1 MNESSLPLISICM
14 VTYNHQKYVAD
25 AIESCLSQTYDN
37 FELIIVDNNS
47 LDQTVDIIR
56 SYEYKSEKIE
66 LITLDNNT
74 FPSHAF
80 NLAIRK
86 AKGEYITLLSGD
98 DLYFDFKLS
107 TQLQMMKDKNLRFS
121 FSWVELIDD
130 QKKKCEHELAEIFN
144 REFSSFDIKKNFIES
159 GNMLCAT
166 SGMFHKN
173 IFDEFGYFDERLLQ
187 LQDYDMWLRLSSTED
202 LTLFNHK
209 LSAYRVR
216 GDGEN
221 LSLAVSDSKFFRSEY
236 EQFRVERHFLDFDLE
251 VLSSVIRSECS
262 DSSKYHKLHDYL
274 MTLGKFASAKAI
286 LDEFY
291 IRIGANINFPSEKYV
306 DFFDLYSRTD
316 FFRSKI
322 LDEVNSLT
330 DENRSLC
337 HKIES
342 LEGQVNVLNSADSR
356 LKAIEDSTTWR
367 AVQPIIAVLS
377 KVKRVK
383 ELALYLPRIIRQKGL
398 RNTLNY
404 AFQVFKSGGLRTLVR
419 TALSNSARGNVHS
432 FIERDF
438 INKPSVLAH
447 GVCLNSVT
455 IIAELS
461 IQQCT
466 KYRVTQKKE
475 MLELLGFK
483 CEVVSWTDYYK
494 SRMSISHSSV
504 VIFYRVPSTDTVL
517 ALIDECKRLNVRTF
531 WEVDDL
537 IFNETILAESKTISD
552 LSSEVRAQV
561 LEGANSYKR
570 ALLAC
575 DMAIASTSGLADSMK
590 AEGVENVF
598 VLENCLDSETLQL
611 ANEILKNSDNEQKV
625 DNKIRIVYG
634 SGTSTHNIDFEEAA
648 WSIAKVLREN
658 SQVIFRIIGLLEL
671 PSCFDGLDAQ
681 VERFEL
687 CTYSEYLCLL
697 SECDISIA
705 PLEKYIFN
713 EAKSNIKYIEASI
726 VKLPSV
732 SSPLSAFVDV
742 INDGINGYIASN
754 QVEWFDKLTKLVSCE
769 QTRQDMALKA
779 NTTVLARYNTE
790 SIANSQLMPIVR
802 DYSCIKSKPRIVVFN
817 VFYSPRSFGGATIV
831 TEQINKLLQKH
842 KGYEVYVVTTLPVD
856 DALRSYEPIRY
867 EVDGVTVF
875 GVPVP
880 NGDMELYNNKSIVD
894 PVAKILE
901 VVKPDLA
908 HVHCLQGLGV
918 GVLQSC
924 IDNDVSYVI
933 TVHDAWW
940 LCYKQFMI
948 DSKGE
953 FCGQDKIDLSK
964 CKNCTDNKKAP
975 SLRDTELRHYLK
987 NACEVLA
994 PSRYTA
1000 DLHDLNNMHPKPLTV
1015 NKNGILM
1022 PEALIVKKFNGRIT
1036 FGYVGGN
1043 TPIKGSD
1050 LVIKA
1055 FSNINNPNVFLRI
1068 VDNMINLG
1076 HKSYPD
1082 HILSNLNNCTIV
1094 PGYNQNNIDDFFESI
1109 DVLLFPSRC
1118 KESFGLTVREAIAR
1132 NVWVITTDSGGVT
1145 ECIIEGENGNV
1156 IPFSSDSK
1164 ALESAI
1170 NNVITQY
1177 EKLKLGDYIDLPKDS
1192 ITYFSDQVA
1201 NLDEIYKS
1209 HL

>member
-1 MNESSLPLISICM
+1 M
-14 VTYNHQKYVAD
+14 VTYNHEKYVSD
-25 AIESCLSQTYDN
+25 SIESCLSQTYNN

-47 LDQTVDIIR
+47 TDGTVETIKSYKDKNDIIKFI
-56 SYEYKSEKIE
+56 S
-66 LITLDNNT
+66 LDNNT

-80 NLAIRK
+80 NLAIREC
-86 AKGEYITLLSGD
+86 KGDYVTLLSGD
-98 DLYFDFKLS
+98 DLYHNDKLEI
-107 TQLQMMKDKNLRFS
+107 QLAMMQQKATRFS
-121 FSWVELIDD
+121 FSWVDIIDD
-130 QKKKCEHELAEIFN
+130 DNNLCDHELSQIFN
-144 REFSSFDIKKNFIES
+144 REFSSLAIKKNFIDC

-166 SGMFHKN
+166 SGMFHKD
-173 IFDEFGYFDERLLQ
+173 IFAEFGYFDERLLQ

-202 LTLFNHK
+202 FTLLSQK

-221 LSLAVSDSKFFRSEY
+221 LSLAVNDSKFFRSEY
-236 EQFRVERHFLDFDLE
+236 EQFRVERRFLDFDLN
-251 VLSSVIRSECS
+251 VLSSIVGSECTRT
-262 DSSKYHKLHDYL
+262 SKYTKLHDYL
-274 MTLGKFASAKAI
+274 LSLGKFASAKAM

-291 IRIGANINFPSEKYV
+291 VHLGYEIDFPSALYS
-306 DFFDLYSRTD
+306 DFFDLYSKSD
-316 FFRSKI
+316 FFRSKA
-322 LDEVNSLT
+322 LDTINALT
-330 DENRSLC
+330 FQVAELSAQ
-337 HKIES
+337 
-342 LEGQVNVLNSADSR
+342 LEDRDIALNSQKEALEQVANR
-356 LKAIEDSTTWR
+356 LNAIETSTIWNS
-367 AVQPIIAVLS
+367 VQPIIALLN
-377 KVKRVK
+377 KIKK
-383 ELALYLPRIIRQKGL
+383 AKNLILYLPRAIRQKGM

-404 AFQVFKSGGLRTLVR
+404 ALRILKSGGVKALVHATLHHSSKVNI
-419 TALSNSARGNVHS
+419 SNISDKHFLNNVS
-432 FIERDF
+432 T
-438 INKPSVLAH
+438 PAH
-447 GVCLNSVT
+447 KICTNSVT

-475 MLELLGFK
+475 MLELLGFE
-483 CEVVSWTDYYK
+483 CEVVSWTEYYQARANI
-494 SRMSISHSSV
+494 SNSSI
-504 VIFYRVPSTDTVL
+504 VIFYRVPSTDIVMS
-517 ALIDECKRLNVRTF
+517 LIEECKRLSVTTF

-537 IFNETILAESKTISD
+537 IFNEAILAESKTVSD
-552 LSSEVRAQV
+552 LSSQVRAQV

-575 DMAIASTSGLADSMK
+575 DMAIASTSGLAESMN

-598 VLENCLDSETLQL
+598 ILENCLDSETLQL
-611 ANEILKNSDNEQKV
+611 ANEILKSSEKKQKI

-648 WSIAKVLREN
+648 SSIAKVLREN

-671 PSCFDGLDAQ
+671 PSSFDGLDAQ

-687 CTYSEYLCLL
+687 CSYSEYLRLL

-732 SSPLSAFVDV
+732 SSPLSAFIDV
-742 INDGINGYIASN
+742 IVDGVNGYIASDK
-754 QVEWFDKLTKLVSCE
+754 VEWFDKLTKLVCCE
-769 QTRQDMALKA
+769 QTRQDMAINA

-790 SIANSQLMPIVR
+790 SIANTQLMPIVR
-802 DYSCIKSKPRIVVFN
+802 DYSCIKTKPRIVVFN

-856 DALRSYEPIRY
+856 DALRAYEPVRY
-867 EVDGVTVF
+867 EVEGVTVF

-880 NGDMELYNNKSIVD
+880 NEDMELYNNKSIVK
-894 PVAKILE
+894 PVTKILE

-908 HVHCLQGLGV
+908 HAHCLQGLGI
-918 GVLQSC
+918 GALQSC
-924 IDNDVSYVI
+924 IDKNINYIV

-964 CKNCTDNKKAP
+964 CKNCTDNKKTP
-975 SLRDTELRHYLK
+975 SLRDAELRHYLK

-994 PSRYTA
+994 PSSYTA
-1000 DLHDLNNMHPKPLTV
+1000 ELHDLNNMHPKPLTV
-1015 NKNGILM
+1015 DRNGILM
-1022 PEALIVKKFNGRIT
+1022 PKASIVKKFDGSIT

-1050 LVIKA
+1050 LVLKA
-1055 FSNINNPNVFLRI
+1055 FSNVNNSKAFLRI

-1082 HILSNLNNCTIV
+1082 HVVSSINNCTIV

-1164 ALESAI
+1164 KLENAI
-1170 NNVITQY
+1170 NNVITHY
-1177 EKLKLGDYIDLPKDS
+1177 ETLKLGDDIDLPKDS
-1192 ITYFSDQVA
+1192 IAYFNDQVD
-1201 NLDEIYKS
+1201 NLDGIYK
-1209 HL
+1209 LYL

>member
-1 MNESSLPLISICM
+1 M
-14 VTYNHQKYVAD
+14 VTYNHENYISD
-25 AIESCLSQTYDN
+25 SIESCLSQSYKN

-47 LDQTVDIIR
+47 TDGTV
-56 SYEYKSEKIE
+56 EVVKKYKSESDKIK
-66 LITLDNNT
+66 LIALDNNT
-74 FPSHAF
+74 FPSHAS
-80 NLAIRK
+80 NLAIRN
-86 AKGEYITLLSGD
+86 AKGTYITLLSGD
-98 DLYFDFKLS
+98 DFYYDNKLAM
-107 TQLQMMKDKNLRFS
+107 QLRLMRESGARFS
-121 FSWVELIDD
+121 FSWVDTIDD
-130 QKKKCEHELAEIFN
+130 EKNICVHELSQVFN
-144 REFSSFDIKKNFIES
+144 KDFSSLEIKKHFIDC

-166 SGMFHKN
+166 SGMFHKD
-173 IFDEFGYFDERLLQ
+173 IFEEYGYFDERLLQ
-187 LQDYDMWLRLSSTED
+187 LQDYDLWLRLSSTED
-202 LTLFNHK
+202 ITLLSHK

-216 GDGEN
+216 GDGQN
-221 LSLAVSDSKFFRSEY
+221 LSLAISDSKFFRSEY
-236 EQFRVERHFLDFDLE
+236 EQFRVERRFLDFDLE
-251 VLSSVIRSECS
+251 FLSYVVHSECS
-262 DSSKYHKLHDYL
+262 DSSKYHKLYDYL
-274 MTLGKFASAKAI
+274 IGVGKFASAKAI

-291 IRIGANINFPSEKYV
+291 TRIGSDINFPSDKYQH
-306 DFFDLYSRTD
+306 FFDLYSKSD
-316 FFRSKI
+316 FFRSKV
-322 LDEVNSLT
+322 LDEVSILT
-330 DENRSLC
+330 DENNSLSG
-337 HKIES
+337 KVELLEEQIDSLDSALSSIES
-342 LEGQVNVLNSADSR
+342 SN
-356 LKAIEDSTTWR
+356 TWR

-383 ELALYLPRIIRQKGL
+383 ELVLYLPRIIRRKGL

-419 TALSNSARGNVHS
+419 TALNNSARGHVHS
-432 FIERDF
+432 FTERDF
-438 INKPSVLAH
+438 INKSSVLAH

-504 VIFYRVPSTDTVL
+504 VIFYRVPSSDTVL

-537 IFNETILAESKTISD
+537 IFNEAILAESKTISD

-561 LEGANSYKR
+561 LEGANSYKH

-598 VLENCLDSETLQL
+598 ILENCLDSETLQL
-611 ANEILKNSDNEQKV
+611 ANEILKSSDKEQKV

-648 WSIAKVLREN
+648 LSIAKVLREN

-687 CTYSEYLCLL
+687 CTYSEYLRLL

-732 SSPLSAFVDV
+732 SSPLSAFIDV
-742 INDGINGYIASN
+742 INDGINGYIASD

-769 QTRQDMALKA
+769 QTRQDMAIKA

-802 DYSCIKSKPRIVVFN
+802 DYSCIKTKPRIVVFN

-831 TEQINKLLQKH
+831 TEQVNKLLQKY

-856 DALRSYEPIRY
+856 DGLRAYEPVRY
-867 EVDGVTVF
+867 EVEGVTVF

-880 NGDMELYNNKSIVD
+880 NEDMELYNNKSIVES
-894 PVAKILE
+894 VATILE

-908 HVHCLQGLGV
+908 HAHCLQGLGV

-924 IDNDVSYVI
+924 IDKNVNYII

-953 FCGQDKIDLSK
+953 FCGQNKIDLSK
-964 CKNCTDNKKAP
+964 CKNCTDNKKVP
-975 SLRDTELRHYLK
+975 SLRDSELRHYLK

-1000 DLHDLNNMHPKPLTV
+1000 ELHDLNNMHPKPLTV
-1015 NKNGILM
+1015 DKNGILM
-1022 PEALIVKKFNGRIT
+1022 PKTSIVKKFNGRIT

-1055 FSNINNPNVFLRI
+1055 FSNINNPNAFLRI

-1082 HILSNLNNCTIV
+1082 HILSNVNNCTIV

-1164 ALESAI
+1164 ELESAI

-1177 EKLKLGDYIDLPKDS
+1177 EKLKLGDDIDLPKDS
-1192 ITYFSDQVA
+1192 IAYFEDQVD
-1201 NLDEIYKS
+1201 NLDKIYKS

>member
-1 MNESSLPLISICM
+1 M
-14 VTYNHQKYVAD
+14 VTYNHERYVAD

-37 FELIIVDNNS
+37 FELIVIDNNS
-47 LDQTVDIIR
+47 SDRTVDIIK
-56 SYEYKSEKIE
+56 SYEDKSDKIN
-66 LITLDNNT
+66 LIALDYNT

-86 AKGEYITLLSGD
+86 SRGDYITLLSGD

-107 TQLQMMKDKNLRFS
+107 TQLDMMKEKNIRFS
-121 FSWVELIDD
+121 FSWVDLIDD
-130 QKKKCEHELAEIFN
+130 QNKICGHELSDIFN
-144 REFSSFDIKKNFIES
+144 QDLCSLDIKKNFIER

-166 SGMFHKN
+166 SAMFHKD
-173 IFDEFGYFDERLLQ
+173 IFQEFGYFDERLLQ

-202 LTLFNHK
+202 ITLFNHK

-221 LSLAVSDSKFFRSEY
+221 LSLAVNDAKFFRSEY
-236 EQFRVERHFLDFDLE
+236 EQFRVERRFLDFKLE
-251 VLSSVIRSECS
+251 VLSYVVGSECS
-262 DSSKYHKLHDYL
+262 DSSKYQKLHDFL
-274 MTLGKFASAKAI
+274 ISIDKFASAKAV

-291 IRIGANINFPSEKYV
+291 TRIGANINFPSDGYLN
-306 DFFDLYSRTD
+306 FFDLYSRSD

-322 LDEVNSLT
+322 LDEVSTLAAENSSLLQQLESSEEQVDSLKRHLT
-330 DENRSLC
+330 A
-337 HKIES
+337 IES
-342 LEGQVNVLNSADSR
+342 STMWRTAQPVIVVLN
-356 LKAIEDSTTWR
+356 KTKR
-367 AVQPIIAVLS
+367 A
-377 KVKRVK
+377 KRVF
-383 ELALYLPRIIRQKGL
+383 LGLLRAIRQKGI
-398 RNTLNY
+398 RSTLNY
-404 AFQVFKSGGLRTLVR
+404 GLRILKAR
-419 TALSNSARGNVHS
+419 GIKGLLSTALNYSSRASVHKLTDKSFLNKSSAS
-432 FIERDF
+432 
-438 INKPSVLAH
+438 AH
-447 GVCLNSVT
+447 DVCLNSVT

-461 IQQCT
+461 IPQCT
-466 KYRVTQKKE
+466 KYRVTQKRE
-475 MLELLGFK
+475 MLELLGFR
-483 CEVVSWTDYYK
+483 CEVVSWTEYHQA
-494 SRMSISHSSV
+494 RTSISSSSMA
-504 VIFYRVPSTDTVL
+504 IFYRVPSTDTVL
-517 ALIDECKRLNVRTF
+517 ALIEECNRLNVNTF

-537 IFNETILAESKTISD
+537 IFNEEVLIESKTISD
-552 LSSEVRAQV
+552 LSREVRAQV

-598 VLENCLDSETLQL
+598 ILENCLDSETLQL
-611 ANEILKNSDNEQKV
+611 ANEILKSSDKEKKV

-648 WSIAKVLREN
+648 LAIAKVLRGN

-671 PSCFDGLDAQ
+671 PSCFDGFDAQ

-687 CTYSEYLCLL
+687 CTYSEYLRLL

-742 INDGINGYIASN
+742 INDGVNGYIAN
-754 QVEWFDKLTKLVSCE
+754 DQVEWFDKLTKLVSCE
-769 QTRQDMALKA
+769 RTRQDMAIKA
-779 NTTVLARYNTE
+779 NATVLARYNTE

-802 DYSCIKSKPRIVVFN
+802 DYSCTKRKPRIVVFN

-831 TEQINKLLQKH
+831 TEQINKLLQRH

-856 DALRSYEPIRY
+856 DALRPYEPIRY

-880 NGDMELYNNKSIVD
+880 NEDMELYNNKSIVD

-908 HVHCLQGLGV
+908 HAHCLQGLGV

-924 IDNDVSYVI
+924 IDNGISYII

-948 DSKGE
+948 DYKNE
-953 FCGQDKIDLSK
+953 FCGQEKIDLNR
-964 CKNCTDNKKAP
+964 CKNCTNNKQEL
-975 SLRDTELRHYLK
+975 SLRDTQLRYYLK
-987 NACEVLA
+987 HACEVLA
-994 PSRYTA
+994 PSKYTSELYGVN
-1000 DLHDLNNMHPKPLTV
+1000 DMYHKPLTV
-1015 NKNGILM
+1015 DENGIVPPKRSL
-1022 PEALIVKKFNGRIT
+1022 AKKFNGNLT

-1043 TPIKGSD
+1043 SPIKGSD
-1050 LVIKA
+1050 LVFEA
-1055 FSNINNPNVFLRI
+1055 FSNINRPNVFLKV

-1076 HKSYPD
+1076 GQSYPD
-1082 HILSNLNNCTIV
+1082 YMLSEFNNVSVV
-1094 PGYNQNNIDDFFESI
+1094 PGYTQDNIDDFFDSI

-1132 NVWVITTDSGGVT
+1132 NVWVITTNSGGVT
-1145 ECIIEGENGNV
+1145 ECIVEGQNGNV
-1156 IPFSSDSK
+1156 IPFASDSK
-1164 ALESAI
+1164 ELERAI
-1170 NNVITQY
+1170 DNVICKY
-1177 EKLKLGDYIDLPKDS
+1177 ENLRFGDVVDLPKEKIKYFDAQVDS
-1192 ITYFSDQVA
+1192 LVRLYNSNIQR
-1201 NLDEIYKS
+1201 
-1209 HL
+1209 

>member
-1 MNESSLPLISICM
+1 M

-56 SYEYKSEKIE
+56 SYESKSEKIE

-107 TQLQMMKDKNLRFS
+107 TQFKMMKDKNLRFS

-130 QKKKCEHELAEIFN
+130 QKNKCEHELSEIFN

-291 IRIGANINFPSEKYV
+291 IRIGANINFPSQKYV

-322 LDEVNSLT
+322 LDE
-330 DENRSLC
+330 NRSLC
-337 HKIES
+337 NKVES
-342 LEGQVNVLNSADSR
+342 LESQVNVLNSA

-383 ELALYLPRIIRQKGL
+383 DFALYLPRIIRQKGL

-404 AFQVFKSGGLRTLVR
+404 AFQVFKSGGLRTVIR
-419 TALSNSARGNVHS
+419 TALNHSSRGHIHS
-432 FIERDF
+432 LTERDF

-447 GVCLNSVT
+447 DVCLNSVT

-537 IFNETILAESKTISD
+537 IFNEAILAESKTISD

-611 ANEILKNSDNEQKV
+611 ANEILKNSGNEQKV

-648 WSIAKVLREN
+648 LSIAKVLREN

-687 CTYSEYLCLL
+687 CTYSEYLRLL

-742 INDGINGYIASN
+742 INDGINGYIASD

-769 QTRQDMALKA
+769 QTRQDMAIKA
-779 NTTVLARYNTE
+779 NTTVMARYNTE

-802 DYSCIKSKPRIVVFN
+802 DYSCTKSKPRIVVFN

-831 TEQINKLLQKH
+831 TEQINKLLQRH

-880 NGDMELYNNKSIVD
+880 NEDMELYNNKSIVD

-918 GVLQSC
+918 GVLQNC
-924 IDNDVSYVI
+924 IDYGISYII

-953 FCGQDKIDLSK
+953 FCGQDKIDLNK

-1000 DLHDLNNMHPKPLTV
+1000 ELHDLNNMHPKPLTV
-1015 NKNGILM
+1015 DKNGILV
-1022 PEALIVKKFNGRIT
+1022 PKASIVKKFNGRIT

-1055 FSNINNPNVFLRI
+1055 FSNVNNPNAFLRI

-1164 ALESAI
+1164 ELESAI
-1170 NNVITQY
+1170 NNVITKY

-1192 ITYFSDQVA
+1192 ITYFSDQVD
-1201 NLDEIYKS
+1201 NLDKIYKS

>member
-1 MNESSLPLISICM
+1 M
-14 VTYNHQKYVAD
+14 VTYNHQKYVED

-56 SYEYKSEKIE
+56 SYESKSEKIE

-107 TQLQMMKDKNLRFS
+107 TQFKMMKDKNLRFS

-130 QKKKCEHELAEIFN
+130 QKNKCEHELSEIFN

-166 SGMFHKN
+166 SGMFHKD

-202 LTLFNHK
+202 LALFNHK

-251 VLSSVIRSECS
+251 VLSSVIGSECS

-291 IRIGANINFPSEKYV
+291 IRIGANINFPSQKYV

-330 DENRSLC
+330 DENHSLC
-337 HKIES
+337 HKVES
-342 LEGQVNVLNSADSR
+342 LEGQVNVLNSAASR
-356 LKAIEDSTTWR
+356 LKAIEDSTIWR

-377 KVKRVK
+377 KVKRVN
-383 ELALYLPRIIRQKGL
+383 ELVLYLPRIIRQKGL

-404 AFQVFKSGGLRTLVR
+404 AFQVFKSGGLRTVIR
-419 TALSNSARGNVHS
+419 TALNHSSRGHIHS
-432 FIERDF
+432 LTERDF

-517 ALIDECKRLNVRTF
+517 TLIDECKRLNVRTF

-575 DMAIASTSGLADSMK
+575 DMAIASTSGLAESMK

-598 VLENCLDSETLQL
+598 ILENCLDSETLQL
-611 ANEILKNSDNEQKV
+611 ANEILKSSDKEQKV
-625 DNKIRIVYG
+625 GNKIRIVYG

-648 WSIAKVLREN
+648 LSIAKVLREN

-687 CTYSEYLCLL
+687 CTYSEYLRLL

-713 EAKSNIKYIEASI
+713 EAKSNIK
-726 VKLPSV
+726 
-732 SSPLSAFVDV
+732 
-742 INDGINGYIASN
+742 
-754 QVEWFDKLTKLVSCE
+754 
-769 QTRQDMALKA
+769 
-779 NTTVLARYNTE
+779 
-790 SIANSQLMPIVR
+790 
-802 DYSCIKSKPRIVVFN
+802 
-817 VFYSPRSFGGATIV
+817 
-831 TEQINKLLQKH
+831 
-842 KGYEVYVVTTLPVD
+842 
-856 DALRSYEPIRY
+856 
-867 EVDGVTVF
+867 
-875 GVPVP
+875 
-880 NGDMELYNNKSIVD
+880 
-894 PVAKILE
+894 
-901 VVKPDLA
+901 
-908 HVHCLQGLGV
+908 
-918 GVLQSC
+918 
-924 IDNDVSYVI
+924 
-933 TVHDAWW
+933 
-940 LCYKQFMI
+940 
-948 DSKGE
+948 
-953 FCGQDKIDLSK
+953 
-964 CKNCTDNKKAP
+964 
-975 SLRDTELRHYLK
+975 
-987 NACEVLA
+987 
-994 PSRYTA
+994 
-1000 DLHDLNNMHPKPLTV
+1000 
-1015 NKNGILM
+1015 
-1022 PEALIVKKFNGRIT
+1022 
-1036 FGYVGGN
+1036 
-1043 TPIKGSD
+1043 
-1050 LVIKA
+1050 
-1055 FSNINNPNVFLRI
+1055 
-1068 VDNMINLG
+1068 
-1076 HKSYPD
+1076 
-1082 HILSNLNNCTIV
+1082 
-1094 PGYNQNNIDDFFESI
+1094 
-1109 DVLLFPSRC
+1109 
-1118 KESFGLTVREAIAR
+1118 
-1132 NVWVITTDSGGVT
+1132 
-1145 ECIIEGENGNV
+1145 
-1156 IPFSSDSK
+1156 
-1164 ALESAI
+1164 
-1170 NNVITQY
+1170 
-1177 EKLKLGDYIDLPKDS
+1177 
-1192 ITYFSDQVA
+1192 
-1201 NLDEIYKS
+1201 
-1209 HL
+1209 

>member
-14 VTYNHQKYVAD
+14 VTYNHEKYISD
-25 AIESCLSQTYDN
+25 SIESCLSQTYEN
-37 FELIIVDNNS
+37 FEIIIVDNNS
-47 LDQTVDIIR
+47 TDGTVEIIK
-56 SYEYKSEKIE
+56 SYESESNKIK
-66 LITLDNNT
+66 LIALDNNT
-74 FPSHAF
+74 FPSHAS
-80 NLAIRK
+80 NLAIRS
-86 AKGEYITLLSGD
+86 AKGVYITLLSGD
-98 DLYFDFKLS
+98 DLYYNKKLAM
-107 TQLQMMKDKNLRFS
+107 QLKLMRESGARFS
-121 FSWVELIDD
+121 FSWVDTIDD
-130 QKKKCEHELAEIFN
+130 ERNICDHELSKVFN
-144 REFSSFDIKKNFIES
+144 KYFSSLEIKKHFMDC

-166 SGMFHKN
+166 SAMFHRD
-173 IFDEFGYFDERLLQ
+173 IFEEYGYFDERLLQ

-202 LTLFNHK
+202 ITLLSHK

-221 LSLAVSDSKFFRSEY
+221 LSLAINDSKFFRSEY

-251 VLSSVIRSECS
+251 FLSSVVRSECS

-274 MTLGKFASAKAI
+274 ISVGKFASAKAI

-291 IRIGANINFPSEKYV
+291 NRIGANINFPSDNYSS
-306 DFFDLYSRTD
+306 FFDLYSKSD
-316 FFRSKI
+316 FFRSKDLGEI
-322 LDEVNSLT
+322 SSL
-330 DENRSLC
+330 RQ
-337 HKIES
+337 KVES
-342 LEGQVNVLNSADSR
+342 LEDQVEVFEIAANRLN
-356 LKAIEDSTTWR
+356 AIESSTTWR

-377 KVKRVK
+377 KMKRMKGLV
-383 ELALYLPRIIRQKGL
+383 LYLPRIIRQKGL

-404 AFQVFKSGGLRTLVR
+404 AFQVFKSGGLRTLVH
-419 TALSNSARGNVHS
+419 TALNSSARGHVHS
-432 FIERDF
+432 FTERDF

-494 SRMSISHSSV
+494 SRTSISHSSV

-517 ALIDECKRLNVRTF
+517 ALIEECKRLNVKTF

-537 IFNETILAESKTISD
+537 IFNEAILAESKTVSD
-552 LSSEVRAQV
+552 LSSEVRTQV
-561 LEGANSYKR
+561 LEGANSYKQ

-575 DMAIASTSGLADSMK
+575 DMAIASTSGLAESMK
-590 AEGVENVF
+590 AEGVGSVF
-598 VLENCLDSETLQL
+598 ILENCLDSETLQL
-611 ANEILKNSDNEQKV
+611 ANEILKSSEKKQKI

-648 WSIAKVLREN
+648 SSIAKVLREN

-687 CTYSEYLCLL
+687 CSYSEYLRLL

-742 INDGINGYIASN
+742 INDRVNGYIASD
-754 QVEWFDKLTKLVSCE
+754 QVEWFDKLTKLVCCE
-769 QTRQDMALKA
+769 QTRQDMAINA

-790 SIANSQLMPIVR
+790 SIANTQLMPIVR
-802 DYSCIKSKPRIVVFN
+802 DYNCIKTKPRIVVFN

-831 TEQINKLLQKH
+831 TEQINKILQKH

-856 DALRSYEPIRY
+856 DTLRAYEPVRY
-867 EVDGVTVF
+867 EVEGVTVF

-880 NGDMELYNNKSIVD
+880 NEDMELYNNKSIVE

-908 HVHCLQGLGV
+908 HAHCLQGLGI
-918 GVLQSC
+918 GALQSC
-924 IDNDVSYVI
+924 IDKNINYIV

-964 CKNCTDNKKAP
+964 CKNCTDNQKTP
-975 SLRDTELRHYLK
+975 SLRDTELRHYLN

-994 PSRYTA
+994 PSSYTA
-1000 DLHDLNNMHPKPLTV
+1000 ELHDLNNMHPKPLTV
-1015 NKNGILM
+1015 DRNGIIM
-1022 PEALIVKKFNGRIT
+1022 PKASIVKKFNGSIT

-1050 LVIKA
+1050 LVLKA
-1055 FSNINNPNVFLRI
+1055 FSNVNNSNAFLRI

-1082 HILSNLNNCTIV
+1082 HIVSSINNCTMV

-1164 ALESAI
+1164 KLESAI

-1177 EKLKLGDYIDLPKDS
+1177 EKLKLGDDIDLPKDS
-1192 ITYFSDQVA
+1192 ITYFNDQVD
-1201 NLDEIYKS
+1201 NLDRIYKS

>member
-1 MNESSLPLISICM
+1 M
-14 VTYNHQKYVAD
+14 VTYNHENYISD
-25 AIESCLSQTYDN
+25 SIESCLSQTYKN

-47 LDQTVDIIR
+47 TDGTVEIVR
-56 SYEYKSEKIE
+56 NYESESNKIK
-66 LITLDNNT
+66 LIALDNNT
-74 FPSHAF
+74 FPSHAS
-80 NLAIRK
+80 NLAIRS
-86 AKGEYITLLSGD
+86 AKGVYITLLSGD
-98 DLYFDFKLS
+98 DLYYNNKLAM
-107 TQLQMMKDKNLRFS
+107 QLKLMLESGARFS
-121 FSWVELIDD
+121 FTWVDTIDD
-130 QKKKCEHELAEIFN
+130 EKNICGHELSKIFN
-144 REFSSFDIKKNFIES
+144 KDFNSLEIKKHFIDC

-166 SGMFHKN
+166 SAMLHRG
-173 IFDEFGYFDERLLQ
+173 IFEEYGYFDERLLQ

-202 LTLFNHK
+202 ITLLNHK

-221 LSLAVSDSKFFRSEY
+221 LSLAINDSKFFRSEY
-236 EQFRVERHFLDFDLE
+236 EQFRVERRFLDFDLE
-251 VLSSVIRSECS
+251 VLSSVVCSKCS

-274 MTLGKFASAKAI
+274 ISIGKFASAKAI

-291 IRIGANINFPSEKYV
+291 TRIGANINFPSDNYSK
-306 DFFDLYSRTD
+306 FFDLYSRSD
-316 FFRSKI
+316 FFRSKV
-322 LDEVNSLT
+322 LDEVSILTGKNS
-330 DENRSLC
+330 SLN
-337 HKIES
+337 HKVEL
-342 LEGQVNVLNSADSR
+342 LEEQVNALDSTVNR
-356 LKAIEDSTTWR
+356 LSAIENSTTWR
-367 AVQPIIAVLS
+367 AVQPIISVLI
-377 KVKRVK
+377 KLKRAKSLV
-383 ELALYLPRIIRQKGL
+383 LYLPRIIRQKGL
-398 RNTLNY
+398 RNTLKY
-404 AFQVFKSGGLRTLVR
+404 AFQVFKSGGLRTLVH
-419 TALSNSARGNVHS
+419 TALNNSARGHVHS
-432 FIERDF
+432 LTERDF

-447 GVCLNSVT
+447 EVCLNSVT

-483 CEVVSWTDYYK
+483 CEVVSWTDYYQ
-494 SRMSISHSSV
+494 SRTSISHSSV

-517 ALIDECKRLNVRTF
+517 ALIEECKRLNVKTF

-537 IFNETILAESKTISD
+537 IFNEAILAESKTVSD
-552 LSSEVRAQV
+552 LSSEVRTQV
-561 LEGANSYKR
+561 LEGANSYKQ

-575 DMAIASTSGLADSMK
+575 DMAIASTSGLAESMN

-598 VLENCLDSETLQL
+598 ILENCLDSETLQL
-611 ANEILKNSDNEQKV
+611 ANEILKSSEKKQKI

-648 WSIAKVLREN
+648 SSIAKVLREN

-671 PSCFDGLDAQ
+671 PSSFDGLDAQ

-687 CTYSEYLCLL
+687 CSYSEYLRLL

-732 SSPLSAFVDV
+732 SSPLSAFIDV
-742 INDGINGYIASN
+742 IDDGVNGYIASD
-754 QVEWFDKLTKLVSCE
+754 QVEWFDKLTKLVCCE
-769 QTRQDMALKA
+769 QTRQDMAINA

-790 SIANSQLMPIVR
+790 SIANTQLMPIVR
-802 DYSCIKSKPRIVVFN
+802 DYSCIKTKPRIVVFN

-856 DALRSYEPIRY
+856 DALRAYEPVRY
-867 EVDGVTVF
+867 EVEGVTVF

-880 NGDMELYNNKSIVD
+880 NEDMELYNNKSIVK

-908 HVHCLQGLGV
+908 HAHCLQGLGI
-918 GVLQSC
+918 GALQSC
-924 IDNDVSYVI
+924 IDKNINYIV

-964 CKNCTDNKKAP
+964 CKNCTDNQKTP
-975 SLRDTELRHYLK
+975 SLRDAELRHYLK

-994 PSRYTA
+994 PSSYTA
-1000 DLHDLNNMHPKPLTV
+1000 ELHDLNNMHPKPLTV
-1015 NKNGILM
+1015 DRNGILM
-1022 PEALIVKKFNGRIT
+1022 PKASIVKKFDGSIT

-1050 LVIKA
+1050 LVLKA
-1055 FSNINNPNVFLRI
+1055 FSNVNNSKAFLKI

-1082 HILSNLNNCTIV
+1082 HVVSSINNCTIV

-1164 ALESAI
+1164 KLENAI
-1170 NNVITQY
+1170 NNVITHY
-1177 EKLKLGDYIDLPKDS
+1177 EKLKLGDDVDLPKDS
-1192 ITYFSDQVA
+1192 IAYFSDQVD
-1201 NLDEIYKS
+1201 NLDGIYKS
-1209 HL
+1209 YL

>member
-56 SYEYKSEKIE
+56 LYEYKSEKIE

-107 TQLQMMKDKNLRFS
+107 TQLQMMKDKNIRFS

-202 LTLFNHK
+202 FTLLSQK

-221 LSLAVSDSKFFRSEY
+221 LSLAVNDSKFFRSEY
-236 EQFRVERHFLDFDLE
+236 EQFRVERRFLDFDLE
-251 VLSSVIRSECS
+251 VLSSIVCSECS

-274 MTLGKFASAKAI
+274 IGIGKFASAKAI
-286 LDEFY
+286 LDELY
-291 IRIGANINFPSEKYV
+291 IRLGANINFPSDNYSN
-306 DFFDLYSRTD
+306 FFDLYSKSD
-316 FFRSKI
+316 FFRSKAVGEI
-322 LDEVNSLT
+322 SSL
-330 DENRSLC
+330 RQ
-337 HKIES
+337 KVES
-342 LEGQVNVLNSADSR
+342 LENQVKVFELAANRFES
-356 LKAIEDSTTWR
+356 STTWK
-367 AVQPIIAVLS
+367 AVQPVISVLA
-377 KVKRVK
+377 KLKRVK
-383 ELALYLPRIIRQKGL
+383 SLVLYLPRVIRQKGII
-398 RNTLNY
+398 NTLNY
-404 AFQVFKSGGLRTLVR
+404 AFRVLRSGGLRTLVR
-419 TALSNSARGNVHS
+419 TALNNSARGNIHS
-432 FIERDF
+432 LTDKDF
-438 INKPSVLAH
+438 INKPSALAH
-447 GVCLNSVT
+447 SVCLNSVT

-483 CEVVSWTDYYK
+483 CDVVSWTDYYK

-517 ALIDECKRLNVRTF
+517 ALIEECKRLNVKTF

-537 IFNETILAESKTISD
+537 IFNEAILAESKTVSD
-552 LSSEVRAQV
+552 LSSEVRTQV
-561 LEGANSYKR
+561 LEGANSYKQ

-575 DMAIASTSGLADSMK
+575 DMAIASTSGLAESMK
-590 AEGVENVF
+590 AEGVGSVF
-598 VLENCLDSETLQL
+598 ILENCLDSETLQL
-611 ANEILKNSDNEQKV
+611 ANEILNSSEKKQKI

-648 WSIAKVLREN
+648 SSIAQVLREN

-687 CTYSEYLCLL
+687 CSYSEYLRLL

-742 INDGINGYIASN
+742 INDGGNGYIASD
-754 QVEWFDKLTKLVSCE
+754 QVEWFDKLTKLVCCE
-769 QTRQDMALKA
+769 QMRQDMAINA

-790 SIANSQLMPIVR
+790 SIANTQLMPIVR
-802 DYSCIKSKPRIVVFN
+802 DYSSIKTKPRIVVFN

-856 DALRSYEPIRY
+856 DALRAYEPVRY
-867 EVDGVTVF
+867 EVEGVTVF

-880 NGDMELYNNKSIVD
+880 NEDMELYNNKSIVD

-908 HVHCLQGLGV
+908 HAHSLQGLGI
-918 GVLQSC
+918 GALQSC
-924 IDNDVSYVI
+924 IDKNINYII

-964 CKNCTDNKKAP
+964 CKNCIDNQKTL
-975 SLRDTELRHYLK
+975 SLRDAELRHYLK

-994 PSRYTA
+994 PSSYTA
-1000 DLHDLNNMHPKPLTV
+1000 ELHDLNNMHPKPLTID
-1015 NKNGILM
+1015 KNGILM
-1022 PEALIVKKFNGRIT
+1022 PKASIVKKFNGSIT

-1050 LVIKA
+1050 LVLKA
-1055 FSNINNPNVFLRI
+1055 FSNVNNSNAFLRI

-1082 HILSNLNNCTIV
+1082 HIVSSINNCTIV

-1156 IPFSSDSK
+1156 IPFSSDAK
-1164 ALESAI
+1164 KLENAI
-1170 NNVITQY
+1170 NNVITRY
-1177 EKLKLGDYIDLPKDS
+1177 EKLKLGDDIDLPKDS
-1192 ITYFSDQVA
+1192 IAYFNDQVN
-1201 NLDEIYKS
+1201 NLDGIYKS

>member
-47 LDQTVDIIR
+47 LDKTVDIIR

-107 TQLQMMKDKNLRFS
+107 AQLHMMKDKNLRFS

-130 QKKKCEHELAEIFN
+130 QKKICEHELSEIFN
-144 REFSSFDIKKNFIES
+144 REFSSFDIKKDFIES

-166 SGMFHKN
+166 SAMFHRD
-173 IFDEFGYFDERLLQ
+173 IFEEYGYFDERLLQ

-202 LTLFNHK
+202 ITLLSHK

-221 LSLAVSDSKFFRSEY
+221 LSLAINDSKFFRSEY
-236 EQFRVERHFLDFDLE
+236 EQFRVERRFLDFDLE
-251 VLSSVIRSECS
+251 VLSSIICSECS

-274 MTLGKFASAKAI
+274 ISIGKFASAKAI

-291 IRIGANINFPSEKYV
+291 IRLGANINFPSDNYSN
-306 DFFDLYSRTD
+306 FFDLYSKSD
-316 FFRSKI
+316 FFRSKDLSEI
-322 LDEVNSLT
+322 SRLRQKV
-330 DENRSLC
+330 
-337 HKIES
+337 ES
-342 LEGQVNVLNSADSR
+342 LEDQVEVFELAANR
-356 LKAIEDSTTWR
+356 LSAIESSTTWR

-377 KVKRVK
+377 KMKRMKGLV
-383 ELALYLPRIIRQKGL
+383 LYLPRIIRQKGL

-404 AFQVFKSGGLRTLVR
+404 AFQVFKSGGLRTLVH
-419 TALSNSARGNVHS
+419 TALNNSARGHVHS
-432 FIERDF
+432 LTERDF

-494 SRMSISHSSV
+494 SRTSISHSSV

-517 ALIDECKRLNVRTF
+517 ALIEECKRLNVKTF

-537 IFNETILAESKTISD
+537 IFNEAILAESKTVSD
-552 LSSEVRAQV
+552 LSNEVRTQV

-570 ALLAC
+570 ALVAC
-575 DMAIASTSGLADSMK
+575 DMAIASTSGLAESMK
-590 AEGVENVF
+590 AEGVGSVF
-598 VLENCLDSETLQL
+598 ILENCLDSETLQL
-611 ANEILKNSDNEQKV
+611 AKEILKSSEKKQKI

-648 WSIAKVLREN
+648 SSIAKVLREN

-687 CTYSEYLCLL
+687 CSYSEYLRLL
-697 SECDISIA
+697 FECDISIA

-742 INDGINGYIASN
+742 INDGVNGYIASD
-754 QVEWFDKLTKLVSCE
+754 QIEWFDKLTKLVCCE
-769 QTRQDMALKA
+769 QTRQDMAINA
-779 NTTVLARYNTE
+779 NTTVLARYNRE
-790 SIANSQLMPIVR
+790 SIANTQLMPIVR
-802 DYSCIKSKPRIVVFN
+802 DYSFIKTKPRIVVFN

-856 DALRSYEPIRY
+856 DALRPYEPIRY
-867 EVDGVTVF
+867 EVEGVTVF

-880 NGDMELYNNKSIVD
+880 NEDMELYNNKSIVE
-894 PVAKILE
+894 PVAKILD
-901 VVKPDLA
+901 VVNPDLA
-908 HVHCLQGLGV
+908 HAHCLQGLGV

-924 IDNDVSYVI
+924 IDKNINYIVTI
-933 TVHDAWW
+933 HDAWW

-964 CKNCTDNKKAP
+964 CKNCTDNKKTP

-1000 DLHDLNNMHPKPLTV
+1000 ELHDLNNMHLKPLTV
-1015 NKNGILM
+1015 DRNGILM
-1022 PEALIVKKFNGRIT
+1022 PKTSIVKKFNGSIT

-1050 LVIKA
+1050 LVLKA
-1055 FSNINNPNVFLRI
+1055 FSNVNNSNAFLRI

-1082 HILSNLNNCTIV
+1082 HILSDVNNCTIV

-1164 ALESAI
+1164 ELECAI

-1177 EKLKLGDYIDLPKDS
+1177 EKLKLGDDIDLPKDS
-1192 ITYFSDQVA
+1192 IAYFNDQVD
-1201 NLDEIYKS
+1201 NLDEIYRS

>member
-14 VTYNHQKYVAD
+14 VTYNHENYISD
-25 AIESCLSQTYDN
+25 SIESCLSQSYKN

-47 LDQTVDIIR
+47 TDGTV
-56 SYEYKSEKIE
+56 EVVKKYKSESDKIK
-66 LITLDNNT
+66 LIALDNNT
-74 FPSHAF
+74 FPSHAS
-80 NLAIRK
+80 NLAIRN
-86 AKGEYITLLSGD
+86 AKGTYITLLSGD
-98 DLYFDFKLS
+98 DFYYDNKLAM
-107 TQLQMMKDKNLRFS
+107 QLKLMRESGARFS
-121 FSWVELIDD
+121 FSWVDTIDD
-130 QKKKCEHELAEIFN
+130 EKNICVHELSQVFN
-144 REFSSFDIKKNFIES
+144 KDFSSLEIKKHFIDC

-166 SGMFHKN
+166 SGMFHKD
-173 IFDEFGYFDERLLQ
+173 IFEEYGYFDERLLQ
-187 LQDYDMWLRLSSTED
+187 LQDYDLWLRLSSTED
-202 LTLFNHK
+202 ITLLSHK

-216 GDGEN
+216 GDGQN
-221 LSLAVSDSKFFRSEY
+221 LSLAISDSKFFRSEY
-236 EQFRVERHFLDFDLE
+236 EQFRVERRFLDFDLE
-251 VLSSVIRSECS
+251 FLSYVVHSECS
-262 DSSKYHKLHDYL
+262 DSSKYHKLYDYL
-274 MTLGKFASAKAI
+274 IGVGKFASAKAI

-291 IRIGANINFPSEKYV
+291 TRIGSDINFPSDKYQH
-306 DFFDLYSRTD
+306 FFDLYSKSD
-316 FFRSKI
+316 FFRSKV
-322 LDEVNSLT
+322 LDEVSILT
-330 DENRSLC
+330 DENNSLSG
-337 HKIES
+337 KVELLEEQIDSLDSALSSIES
-342 LEGQVNVLNSADSR
+342 SN
-356 LKAIEDSTTWR
+356 TWR

-383 ELALYLPRIIRQKGL
+383 ELVLYLPRIIRQKGL

-419 TALSNSARGNVHS
+419 TALNNSARGHVHS
-432 FIERDF
+432 LTERDF

-494 SRMSISHSSV
+494 SRMSISNSSV

-517 ALIDECKRLNVRTF
+517 ALIDECKRLNVKTF

-537 IFNETILAESKTISD
+537 IFNEAILAKSKTISD

-598 VLENCLDSETLQL
+598 ILENCLDSETLQL
-611 ANEILKNSDNEQKV
+611 ANEILKSSDKEQKV

-648 WSIAKVLREN
+648 LAIAKVLREN

-687 CTYSEYLCLL
+687 CTYSEYLRLL

-742 INDGINGYIASN
+742 INDGINGYIASD

-769 QTRQDMALKA
+769 QTRQDMATKA

-802 DYSCIKSKPRIVVFN
+802 DYSCIKTKPRIVVFN

-831 TEQINKLLQKH
+831 TEQVNKLLQKY

-856 DALRSYEPIRY
+856 DGLRAYEPVRY
-867 EVDGVTVF
+867 EVEGVTVF

-880 NGDMELYNNKSIVD
+880 NEDMELYNNKSIVE
-894 PVAKILE
+894 PVATILE

-908 HVHCLQGLGV
+908 HAHCLQGLGV

-924 IDNDVSYVI
+924 IDKNVNYII

-953 FCGQDKIDLSK
+953 FCGQNKIDLSK
-964 CKNCTDNKKAP
+964 CKNCTDNKKVP
-975 SLRDTELRHYLK
+975 SLRDSELRHYLK

-1000 DLHDLNNMHPKPLTV
+1000 ELHDLNNMHPKPLTV
-1015 NKNGILM
+1015 DKNGILM
-1022 PEALIVKKFNGRIT
+1022 PKTSIVKKFNGRIT

-1055 FSNINNPNVFLRI
+1055 FSNINNPNAFLRI

-1082 HILSNLNNCTIV
+1082 HILSNVNNCTIV

-1156 IPFSSDSK
+1156 IPFSSESK
-1164 ALESAI
+1164 ELESAI

-1177 EKLKLGDYIDLPKDS
+1177 EKLKLGDDIDLPKDS
-1192 ITYFSDQVA
+1192 IAYFEDQVD
-1201 NLDEIYKS
+1201 NLDKIYKS